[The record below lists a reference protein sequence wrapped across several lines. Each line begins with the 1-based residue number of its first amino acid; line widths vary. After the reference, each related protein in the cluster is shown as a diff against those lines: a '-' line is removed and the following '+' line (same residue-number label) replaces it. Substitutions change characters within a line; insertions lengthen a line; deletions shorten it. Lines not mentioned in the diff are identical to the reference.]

1 MSRRRRLADTSGAE
15 PDIKRRQLIAAACNF
30 ISAAVE
36 RYHMFDSGGRAMSN
50 KPPQLRVDGLT
61 SLQLAELQATV
72 ATAGSDYVT
81 TLGSPGLGGGTVG
94 EPTLLTA
101 VITLG
106 PYVIS
111 AVALWLSKQKK
122 RGTRSFKYTKI
133 DPNGTMQSI
142 ALDEFLYAEGEAKP
156 AAI

>member
-1 MSRRRRLADTSGAE
+1 
-15 PDIKRRQLIAAACNF
+15 
-30 ISAAVE
+30 
-36 RYHMFDSGGRAMSN
+36 MSN

-81 TLGSPGLGGGTVG
+81 TLGSPGLGGGRVG

-142 ALDEFLYAEGEAKP
+142 ALDESLYAEGEAKP
-156 AAI
+156 AAIQTFFEKEFG